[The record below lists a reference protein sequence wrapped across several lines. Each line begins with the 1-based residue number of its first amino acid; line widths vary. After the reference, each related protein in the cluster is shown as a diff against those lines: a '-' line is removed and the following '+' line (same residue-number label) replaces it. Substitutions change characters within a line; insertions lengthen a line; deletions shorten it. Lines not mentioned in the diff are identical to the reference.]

1 VYGSYRD
8 AHFRYRFQRDR
19 RWAAIQPP
27 LSESQ
32 YGLAGR
38 SHLNDSNFSR
48 DQRQLQQKGTAETM
62 NYAIVLRDTGGPEK
76 LRYESVNVGDPGPG
90 ELQIRHTAIGVN
102 FHDTYVRSGLY
113 DTLKLPGIPGLE
125 AAAIVE
131 KVGPSVTGFTAGD
144 RIAYIDASY
153 GA

>member
-1 VYGSYRD
+1 MYGSYRD

-62 NYAIVLRDTGGPEK
+62 SYAIQVVRRSFGTNQSMLGIQGQV
-76 LRYESVNVGDPGPG
+76 S
-90 ELQIRHTAIGVN
+90 
-102 FHDTYVRSGLY
+102 FRSG
-113 DTLKLPGIPGLE
+113 TRPSGSTSTIPMCGL
-125 AAAIVE
+125 
-131 KVGPSVTGFTAGD
+131 GSMTH
-144 RIAYIDASY
+144 
-153 GA
+153 